1 MRLFQEGSVN
11 LPYSDVPMDI
21 DVEVSYAGFWHSV
34 NDHVN
39 FRTAP
44 EGFGTVEQTWRRREV
59 MSDYFQGSYSTGQV
73 RDNTKRTLSV
83 YVRGQTIA
91 QLAEARANLIDWFT
105 QDEYNVRF
113 RTEDLMETLVAEC
126 ADYRVDMSHVLMHN
140 RMSLVVFTYAARPDT
155 TMEMIL

>member
-1 MRLFQEGSVN
+1 MRLFQQGSVN
-11 LPYSDVPMDI
+11 LPYSDEPMDI

-59 MSDYFQGSYSTGQV
+59 NSDYFQGSYSTGQV
-73 RDNTKRTLSV
+73 RDNTKRSLSI

-91 QLAEARANLIDWFT
+91 QMVEAQQNLIDWFT

-113 RTEDLMETLVAEC
+113 RTEDLMETLVCEC
-126 ADYRVDMSHVLMHN
+126 ADYRIDMGHVLLHN
-140 RMSLVVFTYAARPDT
+140 RMSLVALTYAAHPDT
-155 TMEMIL
+155 SLEMVL